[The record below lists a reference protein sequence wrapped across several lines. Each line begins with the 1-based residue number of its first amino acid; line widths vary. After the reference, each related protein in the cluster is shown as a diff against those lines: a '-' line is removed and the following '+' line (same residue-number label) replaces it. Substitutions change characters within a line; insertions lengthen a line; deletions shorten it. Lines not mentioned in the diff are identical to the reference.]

1 MRQLLITI
9 IFLILT
15 LNSFSQNKNQIVQ
28 SYFDLN
34 EKGSYSQLHHGPVI
48 ANFTNQKQATVFF
61 VSTVDTIT
69 DEYYIQGV
77 LYIHQSDSYT
87 EFGQFD
93 FDPSF
98 GKGLISVF
106 FENVDYDSE
115 NEMLVIVEKSCRTF
129 FTDGGYAGIKVWYQT
144 RVFDFNTINEVIL
157 EYELL
162 GEMLTINAPQKM
174 GTKIEEELIGRES
187 GKDLNEILGITNN
200 AVAIRKRIKYLKSK
214 GLLGSN
220 NSN

>member
-1 MRQLLITI
+1 MKYLLIVLS
-9 IFLILT
+9 FLILDIS
-15 LNSFSQNKNQIVQ
+15 SFSQNKNQIVQ
-28 SYFDLN
+28 SYFDLT
-34 EKGSYSQLHHGPVI
+34 EKDNFSQLHHGPVL
-48 ANFTNQKQATVFF
+48 ASCTNQKQTTVFF
-61 VSTVDTIT
+61 VSTLDTIT
-69 DEYYIQGV
+69 DEFYVQGV
-77 LYIHQSDSYT
+77 LYNHQSESYT

-98 GKGLISVF
+98 GKGVISVF

-129 FTDGGYAGIKVWYQT
+129 FTDGGYAGIKAWYQT
-144 RVFDFNTINEVIL
+144 RVFDFNAVNEVIV

-162 GEMLTINAPQKM
+162 GEILTINAPKKM

-200 AVAIRKRIKYLKSK
+200 AEAIRKRIKYLKSK
-214 GLLGSN
+214 SLLGSN
-220 NSN
+220 KPN